1 MKRVAAILILL
12 AVASQAE
19 AHEQNRRPVYYG
31 TNGGNLNGN
40 YNGYNNN
47 WIAPAI
53 AGAVVGA
60 IVAQAIRPSCYTRP
74 VTTYVQDQWGQM
86 APVTQM
92 QTFCN

>member
-19 AHEQNRRPVYYG
+19 AQNRRPVYYG

-86 APVTQM
+86 VPVTQM